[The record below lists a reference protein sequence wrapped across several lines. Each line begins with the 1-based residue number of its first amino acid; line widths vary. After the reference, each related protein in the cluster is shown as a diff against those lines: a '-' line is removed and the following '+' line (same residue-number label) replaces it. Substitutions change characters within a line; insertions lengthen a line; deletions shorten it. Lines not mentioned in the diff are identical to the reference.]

1 MLDDEIN
8 NNNINTINNTP
19 TKRNINNNN
28 NNNNNKNNN
37 NNNNNNH
44 EDIEVASENLLNK
57 VFFGKYKCIK
67 KIGEGSFGMIYKC
80 EYNGKYYALKFE
92 DRINGQSLLEGEATI
107 MSYLK
112 GPNIPETISF
122 GYSGNYNILVM
133 QLLGKSLEDLFEQYK
148 QFTIKTVCQLGIQ
161 MLTVLEYIHNKH
173 IIHRDIKPDNFVMGN
188 DNLSYILYLLDF
200 GLAKKY
206 RSSTTLQQYPMI
218 NKKRLTG
225 TARYASINALRGY
238 EQSRRD
244 DLEAVGYVLMYFLR
258 GSLPWQG
265 LQAKGKD
272 ERYKKILQ
280 RKIDTNSYD
289 LCYGFPN
296 EFERYVEYT
305 KNMEYTEEPK
315 YEMLKNNF
323 LRVLKREQMN
333 MDFIYDWSTPEEIRY
348 RKSQKFRN
356 EIDNNTTQYNDDNN
370 FNYNN
375 TNNIYNG
382 NNNLTSTSG
391 LNKRKNSYKR
401 KHSTKKKISIK
412 NNDTEGNNNSEDKK
426 VFIYTN
432 TNDVTQNKNKS
443 SDDEDDEEKNN
454 CCNGCIIF

>member
-1 MLDDEIN
+1 
-8 NNNINTINNTP
+8 
-19 TKRNINNNN
+19 
-28 NNNNNKNNN
+28 
-37 NNNNNNH
+37 
-44 EDIEVASENLLNK
+44 
-57 VFFGKYKCIK
+57 
-67 KIGEGSFGMIYKC
+67 
-80 EYNGKYYALKFE
+80 
-92 DRINGQSLLEGEATI
+92 
-107 MSYLK
+107 
-112 GPNIPETISF
+112 
-122 GYSGNYNILVM
+122 
-133 QLLGKSLEDLFEQYK
+133 
-148 QFTIKTVCQLGIQ
+148 
-161 MLTVLEYIHNKH
+161 
-173 IIHRDIKPDNFVMGN
+173 MGA
-188 DNLSYILYLLDF
+188 DNLSYNLYLLDF

-206 RSSTTLQQYPMI
+206 RSSTTLQQYPMV

-265 LQAKGKD
+265 LQAKNKE

-289 LCYGFPN
+289 LCLGFPN

-315 YEMLKNNF
+315 YEMLRSNF

-333 MDFIYDWSTPEEIRY
+333 MDYIYDWSTPEEIRY
-348 RKSQKFRN
+348 RKSQKFKN

-370 FNYNN
+370 INNPHSIYNN
-375 TNNIYNG
+375 TINNTG
-382 NNNLTSTSG
+382 HVSM
-391 LNKRKNSYKR
+391 NKRKNSYKK
-401 KHSTKKKISIK
+401 KHSNKKLNI
-412 NNDTEGNNNSEDKK
+412 NDEDDNNSDNKN

-432 TNDVTQNKNKS
+432 TNEATQMKNKS
-443 SDDEDDEEKNN
+443 SDDEDEDTGK

>member
-1 MLDDEIN
+1 
-8 NNNINTINNTP
+8 
-19 TKRNINNNN
+19 
-28 NNNNNKNNN
+28 
-37 NNNNNNH
+37 
-44 EDIEVASENLLNK
+44 
-57 VFFGKYKCIK
+57 
-67 KIGEGSFGMIYKC
+67 MIYKC
-80 EYNGKYYALKFE
+80 EYNGKTFALKFE
-92 DRINGQSLLEGEATI
+92 DRINGQNLLENEATI

-112 GPNIPETISF
+112 GPNIPQTISF

-133 QLLGKSLEDLFEQYK
+133 QLLGKSLEDLFEEYK
-148 QFTIKTVCQLGIQ
+148 QFSIKTVCQLAIQ
-161 MLTVLEYIHNKH
+161 MLNVLEYIHNKH
-173 IIHRDIKPDNFVMGN
+173 IIHRDIKPDNFVMGA
-188 DNLSYILYLLDF
+188 DNLSYNLYLLDF

-206 RSSTTLQQYPMI
+206 RSSTTLQQYPMV

-265 LQAKGKD
+265 LQAKNKE

-289 LCYGFPN
+289 LCLGFPN

-315 YEMLKNNF
+315 YEMLRSNF

-333 MDFIYDWSTPEEIRY
+333 MDYIYDWSTPEEIRY
-348 RKSQKFRN
+348 RKSQKCKN

-370 FNYNN
+370 INNPHSIYNN
-375 TNNIYNG
+375 TINNTGHI
-382 NNNLTSTSG
+382 SM
-391 LNKRKNSYKR
+391 NKRKMSYKK
-401 KHSTKKKISIK
+401 KHSNKKLNI
-412 NNDTEGNNNSEDKK
+412 NDEDDNNSDNKN

-432 TNDVTQNKNKS
+432 TNEATQMKNKS
-443 SDDEDDEEKNN
+443 SDDEDEDTGK

>member
-1 MLDDEIN
+1 MNDDYKISNKHDN
-8 NNNINTINNTP
+8 NNNQKLINKKLSKNIDDSSSKKSNNLIN
-19 TKRNINNNN
+19 KIFF
-28 NNNNNKNNN
+28 NK
-37 NNNNNNH
+37 
-44 EDIEVASENLLNK
+44 
-57 VFFGKYKCIK
+57 YRCIK

-80 EYNGKYYALKFE
+80 EYNGKTFALKFE
-92 DRINGQSLLEGEATI
+92 DRINGQNLLENEATI

-112 GPNIPETISF
+112 GPNIPQTISF

-133 QLLGKSLEDLFEQYK
+133 QLLGKSLEDLFEEYK
-148 QFTIKTVCQLGIQ
+148 QFSIKTVCQLAIQ
-161 MLTVLEYIHNKH
+161 MLNVLEYIHNKH
-173 IIHRDIKPDNFVMGN
+173 IIHRDIKPDNFVMGA
-188 DNLSYILYLLDF
+188 DNLSYNLYLLDF

-206 RSSTTLQQYPMI
+206 RSSTTLQQYPMV

-265 LQAKGKD
+265 LQAKNKE

-289 LCYGFPN
+289 LCLGFPN

-315 YEMLKNNF
+315 YEMLRSNF

-333 MDFIYDWSTPEEIRY
+333 MDYIYDWSTPEEIRY
-348 RKSQKFRN
+348 RKSQKFKN

-370 FNYNN
+370 INNPHSIYNN
-375 TNNIYNG
+375 TINNTGHI
-382 NNNLTSTSG
+382 SM
-391 LNKRKNSYKR
+391 NKRKMSYKK
-401 KHSTKKKISIK
+401 KHSNKKLNI
-412 NNDTEGNNNSEDKK
+412 NDEDDNNSDNKN

-432 TNDVTQNKNKS
+432 TNEATQMKNKS
-443 SDDEDDEEKNN
+443 SDDEDEDTGK

>member
-1 MLDDEIN
+1 MNVNDE
-8 NNNINTINNTP
+8 NNNINVPNVNEENHINRHSTL
-19 TKRNINNNN
+19 R
-28 NNNNNKNNN
+28 NNKINKNQEDLSSKNSNNL
-37 NNNNNNH
+37 
-44 EDIEVASENLLNK
+44 INK
-57 VFFGKYKCIK
+57 IFFNKYRCIK

-80 EYNGKYYALKFE
+80 EYNGNTYALKFE
-92 DRINGQSLLEGEATI
+92 DRLKGQNLLENEATI

-112 GPNIPETISF
+112 GPNIPSTISF

-133 QLLGKSLEDLFEQYK
+133 QLLGKSLEDLFEEYK
-148 QFTIKTVCQLGIQ
+148 QFSIKTVCQLAIQ

-173 IIHRDIKPDNFVMGN
+173 IIHRDIKPDNFVMGA

-206 RSSTTLQQYPMI
+206 RSSTTLQQYPMV

-265 LQAKGKD
+265 LQAKNKE

-305 KNMEYTEEPK
+305 KNMDYVEEPK
-315 YEMLKNNF
+315 YEMLRNNF
-323 LRVLKREQMN
+323 MRVLKREQMN
-333 MDFIYDWSTPEEIRY
+333 MDYIYDWSTPEEIRY
-348 RKSQKFRN
+348 RKSQKFKN

-370 FNYNN
+370 NNHHSIYNN
-375 TNNIYNG
+375 TINNTG
-382 NNNLTSTSG
+382 HVSM
-391 LNKRKNSYKR
+391 NKRKMSYKK
-401 KHSTKKKISIK
+401 KHSNKNKINI
-412 NNDTEGNNNSEDKK
+412 NDEDENNNSDNKN

-432 TNDVTQNKNKS
+432 TNEATQMKNKS
-443 SDDEDDEEKNN
+443 SDDEDEENGK